1 MNKRIIINLMASLTS
16 FLVSTV
22 TNFFLTPYITDSV
35 GGTAAYGFV
44 GLANNMIG
52 YISIITLALTSMSG
66 RYITISIHE
75 KNNEK
80 SNIYF
85 NSVLCASILLG
96 ILVLIISGGLIINLN
111 QILSIP
117 DEIYSDVQWLF
128 ILLILNFIVGLC
140 CTAFSVAT
148 FSRNRLDLSSLRTI
162 ESNILRAVILIMFFM
177 FLRPSIIFIGLATL
191 VASVYTNIFNIYYTQ
206 KLLPQIQINR
216 HYFSAKAMLEIVK
229 SGLWNVF
236 NRLSSIFSTGL
247 DLLITNL
254 FVGST
259 QMGVLSISKTL
270 PTMILSLFAMI
281 ANVFAPQIT
290 ANYAT
295 GDNNKLK
302 STILTAMKL
311 LGMISCIPMTVLIV
325 YGKEFYQL
333 WLPNENATL
342 LHILSLAACIEYI
355 FVLPLEPLWNLF
367 TVANKIKVPA
377 IYMFINSTVSVSIV
391 FLLLGMVED
400 TFLKLLIIAGISTL
414 FSIIRALIFLPL
426 YGAYCM
432 NVKWYTFYNQILK
445 NTISV
450 VLMTIISLVVK
461 IFIGVN
467 SWIVLILVTAIIT
480 IISLVINYYFILEK
494 DDREVIVQI
503 LYTRVRKLNF
513 IG

>member
-1 MNKRIIINLMASLTS
+1 MNKRIIINLITSLTS
-16 FLVSTV
+16 FTVSTGI
-22 TNFFLTPYITDSV
+22 NFLLTPYITDSV

-66 RYITISIHE
+66 RYITISIYE

-80 SNIYF
+80 SNTYF
-85 NSVLCASILLG
+85 NSVLYASIVLG
-96 ILVLIISGGLIINLN
+96 VLVLIISGGLIINLD

-128 ILLILNFIVGLC
+128 IVLILNFIVSLC
-140 CTAFSVAT
+140 CTAFSVTT
-148 FSRNRLDLSSLRTI
+148 FSMNRLDLSALRTM
-162 ESNILRAVILIMFFM
+162 ESNILRAAILIVL
-177 FLRPSIIFIGLATL
+177 FLFLSPSIIYLGIATL
-191 VASVYTNIFNIYYTQ
+191 VAGIYINIFNIYYTK
-206 KLLPQIQINR
+206 KLLPQIKFKRQ
-216 HYFSAKAMLEIVK
+216 YFSLQATIEIIK

-254 FVGST
+254 FVGSN
-259 QMGVLSISKTL
+259 QMGILSISKSL

-295 GDNNKLK
+295 GNNNKLK

-325 YGKEFYQL
+325 YGKEFYHL

-342 LHILSLAACIEYI
+342 LHILSLLACIEYI

-367 TVANKIKVPA
+367 TAAGKIKVPA
-377 IYMFINSTVSVSIV
+377 IYMFINSILSISTV
-391 FLLLGMVED
+391 FLLLTIVED
-400 TFLKLLIIAGISTL
+400 TFLKLLIIAGISMV

-450 VLMTIISLVVK
+450 VLMVTISLVGK
-461 IFIGVN
+461 IFIDVN
-467 SWIVLILVTAIIT
+467 SWVVLILVTTIIT

-494 DDREVIVQI
+494 KDREVIIQV
-503 LYTRVRKLNF
+503 LYTRVGKLNF

>member
-494 DDREVIVQI
+494 DDRKII
-503 LYTRVRKLNF
+503 TRMIYNRDLRLKFVE
-513 IG
+513 